1 MGILIKAGVDDHG
14 LRSRK
19 SIAPT
24 STSNGHTATA
34 TTYNKHPV
42 TDALQQQLRTMMS
55 AMQGRLS
62 CNARSSSPSFYLHS
76 PRTPSRKNIAAM
88 AVAILLAHTMATT
101 RGATII
107 TADGPTTR
115 AHAMARSG
123 VTLVRSGVKRGV
135 EDGRSVSIDRDDK
148 KLKVYLE
155 YTKMR
160 ALAFITRR
168 YP

>member
-1 MGILIKAGVDDHG
+1 MGHSDQGRRRRPRTPIKEIHRADKHDKHTVTDTLQQQ
-14 LRSRK
+14 LR
-19 SIAPT
+19 T
-24 STSNGHTATA
+24 
-34 TTYNKHPV
+34 NKHTV

-55 AMQGRLS
+55 AIQGRKAFVQCAILV
-62 CNARSSSPSFYLHS
+62 
-76 PRTPSRKNIAAM
+76 AM

-115 AHAMARSG
+115 ASAMARS
-123 VTLVRSGVKRGV
+123 GV

-160 ALAFITRR
+160 A
-168 YP
+168 